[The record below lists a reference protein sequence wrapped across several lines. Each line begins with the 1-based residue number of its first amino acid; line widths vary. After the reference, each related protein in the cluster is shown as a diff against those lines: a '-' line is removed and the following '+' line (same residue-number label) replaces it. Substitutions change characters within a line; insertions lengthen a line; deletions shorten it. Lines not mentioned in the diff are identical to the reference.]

1 MGRRSLLHAAVN
13 AGGFWVVTDVGASQ
27 TEGAALS
34 PQVGPCRSGSV
45 ILGAHTQPAPPSVSD
60 PASPKSARVHPADKR
75 SFFVRLVEMISPG
88 PDSKAELIKTL
99 ADAENRELIE
109 PESRLMLEGVLRM
122 ADMTAG
128 DVMVPATRMDLLSI
142 AADYDEILAAVIE
155 TAHSR
160 FPVYEGQRDNI
171 LGILMAK
178 DLLKLQRA
186 PELNLR
192 TLLRPAVFV
201 PESKRLN
208 ELLRDFRSN
217 RNHLAVVI
225 DEFGNTAGLITIEDV
240 LEEIVGEIEDE
251 FDEQEQEN
259 GIYTL
264 ADGTHRVAG
273 DVSISAVNEAFGTAL
288 SEVDFETIGGLVAQ
302 EHGRVPRRDEVV
314 AVGGLS
320 FKVMITRGGAVR
332 WFRVARQQPQQQSH
346 ADGGDVD

>member
-1 MGRRSLLHAAVN
+1 M
-13 AGGFWVVTDVGASQ
+13 
-27 TEGAALS
+27 
-34 PQVGPCRSGSV
+34 
-45 ILGAHTQPAPPSVSD
+45 SD
-60 PASPKSARVHPADKR
+60 PASTPAARARAAASADKR
-75 SFFVRLVEMISPG
+75 TFFERLVEFISPG
-88 PDSKAELIKTL
+88 PDSKAELIRTL
-99 ADAENRELIE
+99 ADAEERELIE

-122 ADMTAG
+122 ADMSAG

-142 AADYDEILAAVIE
+142 DADYDELLAAVIE

-160 FPVYEGQRDNI
+160 FPVYEGSRENV

-217 RNHLAVVI
+217 RNHLAMVI

-273 DVSISAVNEAFGTAL
+273 DVSIGAVNEAFGTRL
-288 SEVDFETIGGLVAQ
+288 SEADFDTIGGLLAH
-302 EHGRVPRRDEVV
+302 EHGRVPRRGEAV
-314 AVGGLS
+314 AVAGLS
-320 FKVMITRGGAVR
+320 FTVMITRGGAVR
-332 WFRVARQQPQQQSH
+332 WFRVARLPPQVSS
-346 ADGGDVD
+346 ADGGDLD